1 MTINFWDTNVYVFRI
16 ILFNVIKYHI
26 KMDKIKQ
33 LLFLKKPEVKEP
45 QIESNLDLPDDGPV
59 DSPES
64 V

>member
-1 MTINFWDTNVYVFRI
+1 
-16 ILFNVIKYHI
+16 
-26 KMDKIKQ
+26 MDKIKQ